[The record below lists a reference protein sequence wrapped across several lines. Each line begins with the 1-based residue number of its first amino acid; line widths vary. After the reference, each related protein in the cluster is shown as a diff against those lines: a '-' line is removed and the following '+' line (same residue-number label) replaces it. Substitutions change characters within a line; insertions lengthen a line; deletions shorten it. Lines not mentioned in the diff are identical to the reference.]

1 VGPPVAGVA
10 IDAFG
15 VNSMP
20 LLLAAFY
27 VMLLVG
33 LALSRG
39 KFIRAPSHG

>member
-1 VGPPVAGVA
+1 MAGAA

-27 VMLLVG
+27 VLLLVG
-33 LALSRG
+33 LAFNRG
-39 KFIRAPSHG
+39 RLIRG